1 MHIVTFTHAV
11 NGRFITSTLM
21 ICGRKRW
28 SMINASREWSS
39 VRLGRLVLALRLR
52 AAFDDAAREA
62 DYSAAVARV
71 AVDSD
76 N

>member
-1 MHIVTFTHAV
+1 MRIVTFTHAID
-11 NGRFITSTLM
+11 GRFFTATLV

-28 SMINASREWSS
+28 STINASREWSS

-71 AVDSD
+71 AVVSD